1 MYRSTLYYPTTYR
14 LMVDLSS
21 DWSVE
26 IRFLAPKNTAY
37 VYNQQDKGWIDDK
50 CKIWP
55 IETNLPFG
63 ITWVVERDKEFYFY
77 DDNQKELLERWHE
90 GDKELRDFFRDVK
103 KDFLAFLKIISPAN
117 SWELTP

>member
-1 MYRSTLYYPTTYR
+1 MVRFTTVYYPATYK

-26 IRFLAPKNTAY
+26 IRFQTPDAP
-37 VYNQQDKGWIDDK
+37 G
-50 CKIWP
+50 IWP
-55 IETNLPFG
+55 VETNLPFD
-63 ITWVVERDKEFYFY
+63 ITRLVERNKEFYFY

-90 GDKELRDFFRDVK
+90 GDEELREFFKDVK

-117 SWELTP
+117 SWELIP

>member
-26 IRFLAPKNTAY
+26 IRFLAPKYTAY

-117 SWELTP
+117 SWELIL

>member
-1 MYRSTLYYPTTYR
+1 MPSTTLYFPTTYR

-37 VYNQQDKGWIDDK
+37 VYDRQVWINDQ

-55 IETNLPFG
+55 VETNLPFG
-63 ITWVVERDKEFYFY
+63 ITWVAERDNEFYFY
-77 DDNQKELLERWHE
+77 DDNQKELLERWLE
-90 GDKELRDFFRDVK
+90 GDEELLEFFKGVK

-117 SWELTP
+117 SWELIP

>member
-1 MYRSTLYYPTTYR
+1 MYSSTLYYPTTYR

-26 IRFLAPKNTAY
+26 IRFLPPKNTAY
-37 VYNQQDKGWIDDK
+37 AYDQQDWLDDK

-55 IETNLPFG
+55 VETNLPFG
-63 ITWVVERDKEFYFY
+63 ITWVLERDNEFYFY

-90 GDKELRDFFRDVK
+90 GDEELTEFFKGVK
-103 KDFLAFLKIISPAN
+103 KDFLTFLKIISPAN
-117 SWELTP
+117 SWELIL